1 MNNFF
6 LYFVGT
12 YLFTSGTCLFIDIF
26 SPELRNSK
34 DSLDNIVGY
43 YKYVSNNVFRNLL
56 VNVLPLYLFLELYYY
71 GYETNRCIFVQY
83 LQILLSLFLGHILH
97 MHSIKLM
104 QSNALQKYLT
114 RDENIKY
121 TFAWQTLY
129 IHPVELYVVYLIPP
143 ILVPVV
149 FGFSPNIINTIITFS
164 NILYVLRNSNL
175 VCSEYIRE
183 ELEIYTIDKLLN
195 INMTPSKPQPFE
207 IIEPENDNSIE
218 SENTEKISNT
228 AKLQGDVDEEPHENT
243 EENQVN
249 IEGVNVTEHLHLD

>member
-12 YLFTSGTCLFIDIF
+12 YLFTSGACLFIDIF
-26 SPELRNSK
+26 IPELRNSK
-34 DSLDNIVGY
+34 DSLDNIVGH
-43 YKYVSNNVFRNLL
+43 YKYVSNRVFENLL
-56 VNVLPLYLFLELYYY
+56 IKVLPLYLFMELYYY
-71 GYETNRCIFVQY
+71 GYESNRSMFVQY
-83 LQILLSLFLGHILH
+83 LQIILSLFLGHILH

-104 QSNALQKYLT
+104 QTNALQKYLT

-143 ILVPVV
+143 ILVPVI
-149 FGFSPNIINTIITFS
+149 FGFNPDIINSIIAIT
-164 NILYVLRNSNL
+164 NVLYILRNSNL

-183 ELEIYTIDKLLN
+183 ELEICTIDKLLN
-195 INMTPSKPQPFE
+195 INMAPSKPQPFE

-228 AKLQGDVDEEPHENT
+228 AKSQGDAEEEHHENT
-243 EENQVN
+243 EEKQVN
-249 IEGVNVTEHLHLD
+249 IEGENVTQHLHLD